1 MKRPRM
7 TYSFDVARR
16 HLEEADVRFKSMFST
31 VDMTR
36 FKPFLA
42 AAQEGAPEPA
52 ISQDDDQWNMI
63 SGNDDAEVQQDRAN
77 GVEEIDLFRTMTT
90 SIIGQQISWKA
101 AKAVIWRFCSI
112 FHPEL
117 GQAPSDR
124 EQFKSQLVFPAP
136 LQVLSEDPRK
146 YRGAG
151 LSEAKARSVVDVA
164 RRFADGR
171 LNVRR
176 LSAAST
182 EGCTEELV
190 EARGVGPWTAHMVQL
205 FALREPDVLPVGDLA
220 VQRGMVEFFL
230 SDRRGPKIARK
241 EGGIYERD
249 SPPPDIYT
257 REIPFHPAGISHE
270 FLRSRRSLEFKKRK
284 YFLSPEQ
291 MELLTETWRP
301 YRSVGALL
309 MWCVVDEAGK
319 KPAPKPQ
326 PKVEP
331 VLEPASK
338 ENAAVINDQ

>member
-1 MKRPRM
+1 PLLSEAEIRLATTMKRPRM
-7 TYSFDVARR
+7 TYSFEVARR

-42 AAQEGAPEPA
+42 AAQEGNLP
-52 ISQDDDQWNMI
+52 
-63 SGNDDAEVQQDRAN
+63 R
-77 GVEEIDLFRTMTT
+77 RTMTT

-182 EGCTEELV
+182 EGCTDELV

-257 REIPFHPAGISHE
+257 REIPLHPAGISHE
-270 FLRSRRSLEFKKRK
+270 FLRSRRNLEFKKRK
-284 YFLSPEQ
+284 YFLPEQ

-301 YRSVGALL
+301 YRSVGVLL
-309 MWCVVDEAGK
+309 MW
-319 KPAPKPQ
+319 
-326 PKVEP
+326 
-331 VLEPASK
+331 
-338 ENAAVINDQ
+338 